1 MKRAR
6 KQYRPILAPAN
17 PPDSFTIEEAQRI
30 VRKIVE
36 EDWRAVQERL
46 QRFRAR
52 REAAARGTA
61 A

>member
-1 MKRAR
+1 MKRTR
-6 KQYRPILAPAN
+6 KRYPPILEPAN
-17 PPDSFTIEEAQRI
+17 PPDSFTVEEARRA
-30 VRKIVE
+30 VREVLE
-36 EDWRAVQERL
+36 EDPRAVQERL